1 MCSQD
6 LSATDPAALG
16 LRHSL
21 HAQSSACIEKVDSV
35 GIMQLPSHPDPVG
48 KLQDAGCKES
58 ELPENPSQEGLEP
71 LELARRESQ
80 RAHACTLEEKG
91 LPTSALLTTRKPL
104 ETQEQQETQGE
115 LEILGAM
122 PSAPANEVVHKEP
135 ELQAEAEVVSYTKA
149 WREPVLE
156 KAALVLLQGG
166 TVEEQ
171 SQALVS
177 SERSP
182 GRLSKDCWTHE
193 KAVIQHAPAE
203 PDVSDEP
210 TRLLARSER
219 SISPSPEQSESNL
232 QNLKSRADTLP
243 VLAIDRTPIAPSAL
257 SSQLGLRLDTKITAG
272 QAFAK
277 QDVNV
282 PAKSRSAKPCPLPT
296 AALEECA
303 RRTLEQ
309 NSLPE
314 TETGGL
320 PAPPALNRSVR
331 DLEVVPDRE
340 VQVRIANSMHTID
353 GEQTA
358 PITRDSLTPK
368 PPNCGEADQDSAS
381 RRYKNG
387 CRTVNHP
394 ISPVIDGVDIFPT
407 SPCRGPRSTLERADQ
422 FSDELAVALRPLLE
436 PSAAASCSG
445 SPIYQKR
452 LHSMELAPQH
462 IQPLVDYRRYSGRW
476 TTRPHE
482 SPQGDIQLLQHRHA
496 CAMSPSHSNT
506 TLFSEL
512 HIPMRRTDW
521 SSAERAV
528 ATRPMQCAV
537 LVEPRRKK
545 PLMKRAKTE
554 CGTCR
559 RRKEKCDEA
568 KPECNNCTR
577 IGIICQGYMD
587 KMMLR
592 KNEISTSLPSLS
604 DPTRMHMDAH
614 QPESRPRRYD
624 LAYILNGEPGLGS
637 SQSIHEDTHAPVQSA
652 DTVDGGVT
660 VEERRFPSP
669 ASSGGTGRHDLS
681 HVSCLREQ
689 SYPPAHHPRSP
700 LAPVPVYERDVS
712 NKDCRV
718 MHPIQI
724 LPSLYHNPRIHDQ
737 TAQSVVRGTANPSAA
752 ASEAHQQRAQSPRVS
767 LPAILTAAPPKPSR
781 SWRKQA
787 PSLPK
792 TEKQKMLDEEP
803 FMPYSTQLVDD
814 RRQCAA
820 VLIHGHYRVE

>member
-1 MCSQD
+1 MVSKRAANKRKRTSNTLARNKRRRITQLAYTSASEPHRDHGPASEIFWAARRILKDNGSCYLVEWEGIDPGTGRLYEPTWEPHDFVTPALEAEWKEIIPARSTDTGHTHSQAQSFEEADNRMQSLSGSPELVTSRQPPTKRRSFSSLFLEPQQSACALEGGNSYTCGVILARQNNVNLTISTTTTLEETSGSNQRNPATANVSGHTNED

-21 HAQSSACIEKVDSV
+21 HAQSSACIEKVGSV
-35 GIMQLPSHPDPVG
+35 GIMQLSSHPDPVG

-104 ETQEQQETQGE
+104 ETQEQQEMQGE

-135 ELQAEAEVVSYTKA
+135 ELQAEADVVSYTKT

-171 SQALVS
+171 SKALVS

-203 PDVSDEP
+203 PDVSDEL

-219 SISPSPEQSESNL
+219 SISSSSEQSESNL

-257 SSQLGLRLDTKITAG
+257 SSQLGLRLDTKITAE

-277 QDVNV
+277 QGVNA
-282 PAKSRSAKPCPLPT
+282 PARGRDAKTCPLPA
-296 AALEECA
+296 AALAVCA
-303 RRTLEQ
+303 RHTSEQ

-358 PITRDSLTPK
+358 PITRDSFTLK

-381 RRYKNG
+381 RRFG
-387 CRTVNHP
+387 DR
-394 ISPVIDGVDIFPT
+394 D
-407 SPCRGPRSTLERADQ
+407 
-422 FSDELAVALRPLLE
+422 
-436 PSAAASCSG
+436 
-445 SPIYQKR
+445 
-452 LHSMELAPQH
+452 
-462 IQPLVDYRRYSGRW
+462 QPL
-476 TTRPHE
+476 
-482 SPQGDIQLLQHRHA
+482 
-496 CAMSPSHSNT
+496 
-506 TLFSEL
+506 
-512 HIPMRRTDW
+512 
-521 SSAERAV
+521 
-528 ATRPMQCAV
+528 
-537 LVEPRRKK
+537 
-545 PLMKRAKTE
+545 
-554 CGTCR
+554 
-559 RRKEKCDEA
+559 KE
-568 KPECNNCTR
+568 
-577 IGIICQGYMD
+577 Q
-587 KMMLR
+587 
-592 KNEISTSLPSLS
+592 ISFQ
-604 DPTRMHMDAH
+604 M
-614 QPESRPRRYD
+614 
-624 LAYILNGEPGLGS
+624 N
-637 SQSIHEDTHAPVQSA
+637 
-652 DTVDGGVT
+652 
-660 VEERRFPSP
+660 
-669 ASSGGTGRHDLS
+669 
-681 HVSCLREQ
+681 
-689 SYPPAHHPRSP
+689 
-700 LAPVPVYERDVS
+700 
-712 NKDCRV
+712 
-718 MHPIQI
+718 
-724 LPSLYHNPRIHDQ
+724 
-737 TAQSVVRGTANPSAA
+737 
-752 ASEAHQQRAQSPRVS
+752 
-767 LPAILTAAPPKPSR
+767 
-781 SWRKQA
+781 
-787 PSLPK
+787 
-792 TEKQKMLDEEP
+792 
-803 FMPYSTQLVDD
+803 
-814 RRQCAA
+814 
-820 VLIHGHYRVE
+820 